1 MATLTLDYLRG
12 YTLGERRDSV
22 PVAYQWDQ
30 GHSLQ
35 IKVPKEVT
43 TAELH
48 YWHPGMAKSEAYEP
62 TSITAESD
70 GTYTILGSVPNKY
83 FEYGTNLSVFV
94 VVTDDDAA
102 ITTYEG
108 RIQVVQRDE
117 PEDYVDTDPDNTAA
131 KIMAISF
138 SDPNHDGHIIV
149 TLST

>member
-1 MATLTLDYLRG
+1 MATLTLDFIRG
-12 YTLGERRDSV
+12 YVRGERRDSI

-30 GHSLQ
+30 GHSVEA
-35 IKVPKEVT
+35 KVPAEVT
-43 TAELH
+43 TAEIH
-48 YWHPGMAKSEAYEP
+48 YWHPGMERAEAYEP
-62 TSITAESD
+62 DSITTETD

-83 FEYGTNLSVFV
+83 FEHGTNLSVFV

-108 RIQVVQRDE
+108 RIHVVQREQPD
-117 PEDYVDTDPDNTAA
+117 DYVEDDPDNTAA
-131 KIMAISF
+131 KIMAITF